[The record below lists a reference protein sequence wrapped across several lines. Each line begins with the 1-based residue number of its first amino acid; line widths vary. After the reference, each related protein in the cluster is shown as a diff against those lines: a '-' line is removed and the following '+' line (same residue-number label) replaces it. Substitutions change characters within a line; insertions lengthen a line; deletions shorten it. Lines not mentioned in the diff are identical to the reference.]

1 MLEYLKDLK
10 SALET
15 IFTKGTDTLVMSRC
29 LESLAYQ
36 IQILSQKKNNDNQ
49 KQEE

>member
-36 IQILSQKKNNDNQ
+36 IQNLI
-49 KQEE
+49 QEESNQQQEE